1 MFLRFYFV
9 TSYMRE
15 VVLERGSIFRFTF
28 IVFEN
33 NNRVKINKT
42 ITLPCHIFI
51 LLLFSDKKIFVYVKN
66 IFWKEDL
73 NRTNLRLLYSTFH
86 PFSTFT
92 PCNFFILVSDS
103 SDNIFPAFCSNKMQF
118 LVN

>member
-15 VVLERGSIFRFTF
+15 VVLQRGSIFRFIF
-28 IVFEN
+28 IVFKN

-51 LLLFSDKKIFVYVKN
+51 LLLFSDKKIVFM
-66 IFWKEDL
+66 L
-73 NRTNLRLLYSTFH
+73 
-86 PFSTFT
+86 
-92 PCNFFILVSDS
+92 
-103 SDNIFPAFCSNKMQF
+103 KMYF
-118 LVN
+118 EMKS